1 MADFDSV
8 YRSKTLHSLPAW
20 NLADIDAVL
29 VLSFGGPEGPEQVL
43 PFLENV
49 TRGRGIPRERLEEVA
64 VHYHHFDGVSPL
76 NQLNREIVAN
86 VEAEL
91 QNQNFP
97 IPVYFG
103 NRNWHP
109 YANDVAEEI
118 SRAGHRKVMVF
129 ATSAWGGYSGCRQY
143 GEDLVK
149 LNQHLDSV
157 GLPQL
162 DFLKVRQFF
171 DHPSFINEEVEV
183 VQQAFESFGVSPKEG
198 EKQGIRLVFTAHS
211 IPLIADETSGIDAD
225 GNLYSRQVAEAS
237 RLVAD
242 RLGVQKY
249 DVVWQSASGNGKIPW
264 LDPDIVDHIID
275 LHSQGVRKV
284 VVSAIGFISDH
295 MEVVWDLDNEL
306 QVEAE
311 KRGMKVVRAKTV
323 GHTSTFA
330 SMVVQLFHE
339 TLNPKTAQHLGTV
352 PSRGCSIN
360 GAACEPQCCQPAK
373 RPHS

>member
-1 MADFDSV
+1 MA
-8 YRSKTLHSLPAW
+8 
-20 NLADIDAVL
+20 
-29 VLSFGGPEGPEQVL
+29 
-43 PFLENV
+43 
-49 TRGRGIPRERLEEVA
+49 
-64 VHYHHFDGVSPL
+64 
-76 NQLNREIVAN
+76 
-86 VEAEL
+86 
-91 QNQNFP
+91 
-97 IPVYFG
+97 
-103 NRNWHP
+103 
-109 YANDVAEEI
+109 
-118 SRAGHRKVMVF
+118 
-129 ATSAWGGYSGCRQY
+129 
-143 GEDLVK
+143 
-149 LNQHLDSV
+149 
-157 GLPQL
+157 
-162 DFLKVRQFF
+162 FLKVRQFF

-275 LHSQGVRKV
+275 LHSQGVCKV